1 MRFNV
6 VRTIFLKELKET
18 LRDKKVLFMMIL
30 LPMFLYPILFIG
42 ISEITAFQ
50 KAKLDNEVLK
60 IFVSDQIF
68 NSPLI
73 DALKEIDNVK
83 IEVSNI
89 SLETLD
95 SLKNAIGIT
104 IEGNY
109 EEALSQNSSAKLKIL
124 YDSTKELPLLARK
137 KVKEKFSELNQKI
150 LTQRLE
156 SAGFDSSFIQP
167 IYVESED
174 IATEEDTLGNI
185 LGKIIPSLLIYFLL
199 LGAIYPAIDL
209 TAGEKER
216 KTLQTIYSA
225 PILIP
230 EIITGKFLLVYA
242 VALTSSFANIF
253 SMLATLAFQF
263 FIGEGTSLGFELKL
277 AFSFSNFLWIFVLLI
292 LMGSLISAIT
302 MTVSLLAK
310 SYKEAQSF
318 VTPLIVIFIIPLIL
332 VNLPGMELDV
342 TTALIPILNVLLA
355 MVSIFKNTVD
365 LQNIFLVVL
374 TTLAYAGL
382 SIFASIRMFS
392 NENVITGE
400 KISYKQIL
408 QSDGKKF
415 FGGSEALLFF
425 FVVLLVYLYIG
436 TTLQTKM
443 DLVTGLILSQ
453 IGILGG
459 LSCLAAWYFKVDF
472 KKFFQFNSF
481 GMKGFLGSILLAFSM
496 WLPLIIF
503 QEMIPAKYLEDFA
516 KALEP
521 IESLPFFA
529 MVLVIGVLPG
539 IFEEL
544 VFRGVIFS
552 GLKNSY
558 SKWTVILVSALTF
571 GIMHLSIFRL
581 IPTFLIGIIL
591 GIIVWE
597 TKSIFLSIMT
607 HTIHNSLLASLEKI
621 GKKVSPDYLLIF
633 EENFYPIV
641 FGGLVLVAVGLILV
655 SSERR
660 NATVDDVTV

>member
-6 VRTIFLKELKET
+6 IKTIFLKELKET

-42 ISEITAFQ
+42 VSEITAFQ
-50 KAKLDNEVLK
+50 KAKLDNKDLK
-60 IFVSDQIF
+60 ILVSEQVF

-73 DALKEIDNVK
+73 DALKEIENAE
-83 IEVSNI
+83 IETSEI
-89 SLETLD
+89 DIETVD
-95 SLKNAIGIT
+95 SLKNAIGIS

-109 EEALSQNSSAKLKIL
+109 EESLSANSSAKLKIL
-124 YDSTKELPLLARK
+124 YDSTKELPVLARK
-137 KVKEKFSELNQKI
+137 KVKEKLADLNKEILGERLTKI
-150 LTQRLE
+150 
-156 SAGFDSSFIQP
+156 GFDSSFIEP
-167 IYVESED
+167 ISIESED
-174 IATEEDTLGNI
+174 IASDEDTLGNI

-225 PILIP
+225 PLLIP

-242 VALTSSFANIF
+242 VALASSFANIL
-253 SMLATLAFQF
+253 SMLGTLAFQF
-263 FIGEGTSLGFELKL
+263 FIGEGSSLGFELKL
-277 AFSFSNFLWIFVLLI
+277 AFSFSNFIWIFILLL

-318 VTPLIVIFIIPLIL
+318 VTPLIVVFIIPLVV

-374 TTLAYAGL
+374 TTLGYAGL
-382 SIFASIRMFS
+382 AIFASIKMFS

-436 TTLQTKM
+436 TTLQTKL

-459 LSCLAAWYFKVDF
+459 LSLLVALSFKVDF
-472 KKFFQFNSF
+472 KKFFQFNPF
-481 GMKGFLGSILLAFSM
+481 GVKAFFGSVLLAFSM
-496 WLPLIIF
+496 WLPLVIF
-503 QEMIPAKYLEDFA
+503 QEMIPMEYLEEFA

-539 IFEEL
+539 VFEEL

-552 GLKNSY
+552 GLKNSHG
-558 SKWTVILVSALTF
+558 KWTVILISALTF
-571 GIMHLSIFRL
+571 GIMHMSIFRL
-581 IPTFLIGIIL
+581 IPTFLIGIVL

-597 TKSIFLSIMT
+597 TKSIILSIMT
-607 HTIHNSLLASLEKI
+607 HTIHNSLLASLEKV
-621 GKKVSPDYLLIF
+621 GETMSPDYLLIF
-633 EENFYPIV
+633 EENFYFFV
-641 FGGLVLVAVGLILV
+641 FGGLVLVAIGLILV
-655 SSERR
+655 TSENR
-660 NATVDDVTV
+660 NLKFQNELK

>member
-6 VRTIFLKELKET
+6 VKTIFLKELKET

-42 ISEITAFQ
+42 VSEITAFQ
-50 KAKLDNEVLK
+50 KAKLDNKNLK
-60 IFVSDQIF
+60 ILVSEQIF
-68 NSPLI
+68 HSPLI
-73 DALKEIDNVK
+73 ENLKEIDNVE
-83 IEVSNI
+83 IETSEINPEAI
-89 SLETLD
+89 D
-95 SLKNAIGIT
+95 SLKNAIGLT
-104 IEGNY
+104 IDGNY
-109 EEALSQNSSAKLKIL
+109 EESLSKNSSAKLKIF
-124 YDSTKELPLLARK
+124 YDSTKELPVLARK
-137 KVKEKFSELNQKI
+137 KVKEKLSDLNKDI
-150 LTQRLE
+150 LDERLTK
-156 SAGFDSSFIQP
+156 AGFDSSFIEP
-167 IYVESED
+167 ISVESED
-174 IATEEDTLGNI
+174 IATDEDTLGNV

-225 PILIP
+225 PLLIP
-230 EIITGKFLLVYA
+230 EIITGKFLLVYTISLA
-242 VALTSSFANIF
+242 SSFANIL
-253 SMLATLAFQF
+253 SMLGTLAFQF
-263 FIGEGTSLGFELKL
+263 FIGEGNSNLGFELNL
-277 AFSFSNFLWIFVLLI
+277 AFSFGNFVWIFILLI

-318 VTPLIVIFIIPLIL
+318 VTPLIVVFIIPLVV

-355 MVSIFKNTVD
+355 MVSIFKNSVD

-374 TTLAYAGL
+374 TTLSYAGL
-382 SIFASIRMFS
+382 SIFASIKMFS

-400 KISYKQIL
+400 KVSYKQIL
-408 QSDGKKF
+408 QSDGKRF

-436 TTLQTKM
+436 TTLQTKL
-443 DLVTGLILSQ
+443 DLVTGLVLSQ
-453 IGILGG
+453 VCILGG
-459 LSCLAAWYFKVDF
+459 LALLVAWSFQVDF
-472 KKFFQFNSF
+472 KKFFQFNTFSL
-481 GMKGFLGSILLAFSM
+481 KAFLGSILLAFSM
-496 WLPLIIF
+496 WLPLVIF
-503 QEMIPAKYLEDFA
+503 QEMIPLEYLEDFA

-539 IFEEL
+539 VFEEL

-558 SKWTVILVSALTF
+558 GKWTVILISALTF
-571 GIMHLSIFRL
+571 GIMHMSIFRL
-581 IPTFLIGIIL
+581 IPTFLIGIVL

-597 TKSIFLSIMT
+597 TKSIFLSILT

-621 GKKVSPDYLLIF
+621 GEKISPDYLVTF
-633 EENFYPIV
+633 EENFYLFV
-641 FGGLVLVAVGLILV
+641 CLGLVVVAIGLILV
-655 SSERR
+655 TSENRKIQSELR
-660 NATVDDVTV
+660 